1 MENVVYERDYAEL
14 HKKQQ
19 KENELSNQIF
29 DRAINGQFFS
39 EYQATMK
46 ALPKIIN
53 PESKAN
59 YEYVLSL
66 CDKKAKDW
74 GGKVKGEVRYD
85 KWDAVIH
92 LALPFIEFGGPEEL
106 EEMKQIAS
114 RADSVTISQTENGEV
129 ELYIF
134 FYYFDDLTG
143 NESADEIKNRLIMDD
158 PELVSLLEKTALK
171 ERIFDAL
178 SELVEMYSE
187 ETGRSREELI
197 DAISQMN
204 FHDPEQLKKEM
215 MELFGITEWPDDM

>member
-1 MENVVYERDYAEL
+1 M
-14 HKKQQ
+14 
-19 KENELSNQIF
+19 
-29 DRAINGQFFS
+29 
-39 EYQATMK
+39 
-46 ALPKIIN
+46 
-53 PESKAN
+53 
-59 YEYVLSL
+59 
-66 CDKKAKDW
+66 
-74 GGKVKGEVRYD
+74 
-85 KWDAVIH
+85 
-92 LALPFIEFGGPEEL
+92 ALPFIEFGGPEEL

-114 RADSVTISQTENGEV
+114 RADSVTISPTENGEV